1 MLKQFSCRKAIVI
14 MSSIRVSNF
23 YVCFTKNIAR
33 VSGGYVMF
41 LRSPPS
47 RTNNVR
53 RLRRNVDVHHE
64 VGRRQDREEE
74 KNQTG
79 LRRRGRMNLAAGH

>member
-1 MLKQFSCRKAIVI
+1 
-14 MSSIRVSNF
+14 
-23 YVCFTKNIAR
+23 
-33 VSGGYVMF
+33 MF

-64 VGRRQDREEE
+64 VERRQNREEE

-79 LRRRGRMNLAAGH
+79 LRQRGRMNLAAGH

>member
-1 MLKQFSCRKAIVI
+1 
-14 MSSIRVSNF
+14 
-23 YVCFTKNIAR
+23 
-33 VSGGYVMF
+33 MF

-64 VGRRQDREEE
+64 VERRQDREME

>member
-1 MLKQFSCRKAIVI
+1 
-14 MSSIRVSNF
+14 
-23 YVCFTKNIAR
+23 
-33 VSGGYVMF
+33 MF

-53 RLRRNVDVHHE
+53 RPRRNVGVHHE
-64 VGRRQDREEE
+64 VERRQDRGEEEE

>member
-1 MLKQFSCRKAIVI
+1 MCYNNCRKAIVI
-14 MSSIRVSNF
+14 MNSICVSNF
-23 YVCFTKNIAR
+23 YTCFAKNIAR

-53 RLRRNVDVHHE
+53 RLRRNVGVHHE
-64 VGRRQDREEE
+64 VERRQDRGE
-74 KNQTG
+74 KPNRITATWPDESS
-79 LRRRGRMNLAAGH
+79 RGALE